1 LTAEPSLLVLRS
13 ERLLAIVDPR
23 HGAEILE
30 LLDVERA
37 RRVLGH
43 PGFAPID
50 AVAGDLD
57 EETWIRSY
65 RGGWQMIAPN
75 TGNACVVNGDRH
87 GFQGS
92 SSTSPWRVV
101 EAGTAAAAF
110 AWSGHGLAFER
121 RIELVDD
128 RVDVTVVIEA
138 LKERTP
144 LAIVEHVGFGVSLLD
159 PHVELEVPGGRA
171 FEFSEETGP
180 AVPPDDAG
188 AWPVGRMLDGTERR
202 CDRWSAAEPD
212 FALISVADVAEG
224 WATLTN
230 VERDVGVELRWD
242 VELLPNLWI
251 WHEER
256 ATVPFFRQ
264 ATEMLAL
271 EPASTP
277 HSLGLAEAISHG
289 QALWVKPGEPRTY
302 GCGLRILRPSSSREG
317 RDGRVEGRVRRTMGR
332 SRDRGERRRD
342 VQDDSVGERWFRER

>member
-1 LTAEPSLLVLRS
+1 LTADPSLLVLRS

-30 LLDVERA
+30 LLDVERG
-37 RRVLGH
+37 RHILGH

-50 AVAGDLD
+50 AVPGDLD

-75 TGNACVVNGDRH
+75 TGNACIVNGDPH

-92 SSTSPWRVV
+92 SSTSPWRLND
-101 EAGTAAAAF
+101 ADASTAVM
-110 AWSGHGLAFER
+110 AWSGHGLTFER

-128 RVDVTVVIEA
+128 RVDVTVVVDA
-138 LKERTP
+138 LEEETP
-144 LAIVEHVGFGVSLLD
+144 LAVVEHVGFGVSLLD
-159 PHVELEVPGGRA
+159 PAVELELPGGRT

-180 AVPPDDAG
+180 ADPPDDAG
-188 AWPVGRMLDGTERR
+188 AWPVARMLDGGERR

-212 FALISVADVAEG
+212 FALISVADVAGG
-224 WATLTN
+224 WAILTN
-230 VERDVGVELRWD
+230 VERDAGVELRWD
-242 VELLPNLWI
+242 VHMLPHLWI

-256 ATVPFFRQ
+256 ATLPLFRR

-277 HSLGLAEAISHG
+277 HSLGLAEAIAHD
-289 QALWVKPGEPRTY
+289 QAHLVTPGEPKKYR
-302 GCGLRILRPSSSREG
+302 CGLRILTPSA
-317 RDGRVEGRVRRTMGR
+317 RRHETPSGT
-332 SRDRGERRRD
+332 
-342 VQDDSVGERWFRER
+342 